1 MMEPLRTYESWGWQ
15 YVVFSNQIFPPF
27 LVLRLGR
34 EIIKEFLFF
43 VINGTHPPTART
55 GVSAHD
61 IAQFLLPDTIS
72 RRMLEALDGNS
83 SAQTLAAR
91 GWRDALVPNA
101 PYSGNS
107 GGLNFAFSCVFGV

>member
-72 RRMLEALDGNS
+72 RRMLEAWMAT
-83 SAQTLAAR
+83 AQRRHLQPEAGEMRWSPTHPIR
-91 GWRDALVPNA
+91 EIREV
-101 PYSGNS
+101 
-107 GGLNFAFSCVFGV
+107 